1 MHSSGL
7 EYLQNVRCVRTFNKN
22 IITMSSNRRISQV
35 AETVRMFEERKSS
48 SSSETTSHFEESKH
62 SPSEAGIS
70 VKGQRYSLDDTK
82 TEQGN
87 HSDSDCESVFTS
99 SPLKKSPDG
108 STCLKSE
115 EEYSNKNDC
124 DRVHVYFLPD
134 DENNNVRRDFER
146 QTEESITRD
155 ASCLRRFRHNSVS
168 SCANADRTEKQEER
182 PSLSR
187 FRLKSVSSYSNE
199 ERTEK
204 QEDRSL
210 LRKFKHNSVSLYSNV
225 EGTAKRED
233 KPSLIRF
240 RHNSVSSYLKP
251 DTSSKGNDSLSLTLS
266 DWLFKTDKDNTTAD
280 EMSIETNDEILE
292 DTIPLQLDE
301 FEKQNNTPTKDYV
314 NDSHNN
320 TPTKDYMS
328 EILHSGTQG
337 DYTKNMSLL
346 YDLDGSETSSTE
358 RISSDEDIA
367 DHSDRHRLLK
377 VCLFQRISS

>member
-7 EYLQNVRCVRTFNKN
+7 EYLQSVHCVHTFNKN
-22 IITMSSNRRISQV
+22 ITMSNNRRISQV

-48 SSSETTSHFEESKH
+48 SSTSSETTSHFEESKH

-168 SCANADRTEKQEER
+168 SYSNADRTAKQEER
-182 PSLSR
+182 LSLTR
-187 FRLKSVSSYSNE
+187 FRHKSVSSYSN
-199 ERTEK
+199 K
-204 QEDRSL
+204 
-210 LRKFKHNSVSLYSNV
+210 

-233 KPSLIRF
+233 KPSLSKF
-240 RHNSVSSYLKP
+240 RHNSVSSY
-251 DTSSKGNDSLSLTLS
+251 SNEER
-266 DWLFKTDKDNTTAD
+266 TA
-280 EMSIETNDEILE
+280 
-292 DTIPLQLDE
+292 
-301 FEKQNNTPTKDYV
+301 KQ
-314 NDSHNN
+314 
-320 TPTKDYMS
+320 
-328 EILHSGTQG
+328 
-337 DYTKNMSLL
+337 
-346 YDLDGSETSSTE
+346 
-358 RISSDEDIA
+358 
-367 DHSDRHRLLK
+367 
-377 VCLFQRISS
+377 